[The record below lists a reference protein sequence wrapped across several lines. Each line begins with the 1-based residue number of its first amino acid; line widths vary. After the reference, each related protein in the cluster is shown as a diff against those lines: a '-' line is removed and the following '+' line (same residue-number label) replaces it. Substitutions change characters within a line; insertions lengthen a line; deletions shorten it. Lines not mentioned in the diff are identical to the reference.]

1 MSARIIIEAFD
12 ATSGPQPAKRYLL
25 SKNWP
30 TRHAAEA
37 FAEAFALPSL
47 PHIVVDATTA
57 QAALLALETAQPSRT
72 YLRTGRVWDLAAEPC
87 REWEREPAAVGLFA
101 LVEVAR

>member
-12 ATSGPQPAKRYLL
+12 ATSGPTPAKRYLL
-25 SKNWP
+25 SKIWP
-30 TRHAAEA
+30 TRHE
-37 FAEAFALPSL
+37 AEAFALPSL

-57 QAALLALETAQPSRT
+57 QADLLDLELTRPSQT
-72 YLRTGRVWDLAAEPC
+72 YRRTGRIWDLAGEPC

-101 LVEVAR
+101 LAELAR